1 LQKEVESFTK
11 RNETA
16 VKSAIAETTDRLS
29 RDHERDKALMEARF
43 EGEKN
48 VLLGKIEALEKMVTS
63 QAAQISDL
71 SKKNEQAYE
80 KVQDIANRAVTASR
94 RENYPPPVHHSAAP
108 VRDDS
113 QA

>member
-1 LQKEVESFTK
+1 
-11 RNETA
+11 
-16 VKSAIAETTDRLS
+16 
-29 RDHERDKALMEARF
+29 MEARF

-48 VLLGKIEALEKMVTS
+48 VLLGKIESLEKMAAS

-71 SKKNEQAYE
+71 SKKSEQAYE

-94 RENYPPPVHHSAAP
+94 RDVYSAPIHHSAP
-108 VRDDS
+108 SVRDDS